1 MHRSLPALACALLL
15 LGLAPLSSL
24 SRADF
29 DRVVDFSLTLKN
41 LAAVADGREPL
52 PAGKVL
58 LLSGT
63 VSDVNILSKEE
74 ATFKVRIELIT
85 GEWIGLDDVKSYACY
100 IDFTGPEFF
109 KVFPARQPRTPVAGT
124 IGQNARVVV
133 IGSAMEITRTPLGDK
148 RVLVQG
154 MHIRMIE

>member
-1 MHRSLPALACALLL
+1 
-15 LGLAPLSSL
+15 
-24 SRADF
+24 
-29 DRVVDFSLTLKN
+29 VTLKN
-41 LAAVADGREPL
+41 LAAVAEGREQL
-52 PAGKVL
+52 PAGKIL

-63 VSDVNILSKEE
+63 VSDVNILSKDE

-100 IDFTGPEFF
+100 IDFSGPEFF
-109 KVFPARQPRTPVAGT
+109 KVFPARQARTAAPGT
-124 IGQNARVVV
+124 ISLNSRVVV
-133 IGSAMEITRTPLGDK
+133 IGSAVDVTGTPLGEK